1 MKTLLIILIL
11 ISELNAFKSEKEVQI
26 GVHSFILVKKS
37 YNEYGDK
44 GITMA
49 LYTKD
54 TKNSR
59 QKKLSFLLRNESGPC
74 SDKNI
79 ENGSYKIKEDSIV
92 FYTHWKRSRSSYNV
106 PIGDRMQVF
115 KVDKNG
121 SFYMIDSKVYVER
134 TKRNKDE
141 DEGMQYLYTE
151 AKTENE
157 KLLLDE
163 YITSVEDTFKA
174 KFVMGDEAKK
184 LEYEVNKALLLK
196 HRQQWE

>member
-59 QKKLSFLLRNESGPC
+59 QKKLSFLLGNESGPC
-74 SDKNI
+74 SDKNV

-196 HRQQWE
+196 QRQQWE

>member
-1 MKTLLIILIL
+1 MKTLLIILIF
-11 ISELNAFKSEKEVQI
+11 ISELNAFKVEKEVQI

-59 QKKLSFLLRNESGPC
+59 QKKLGFLLINESGPC
-74 SDKNI
+74 LDKNV

-92 FYTHWKRSRSSYNV
+92 FYTHWKRSRSSYSK
-106 PIGDRMQVF
+106 PIGDRMQVY
-115 KVDKNG
+115 KVDENG
-121 SFYMIDSKVYVER
+121 SFYMIDSKVYIER
-134 TKRNKDE
+134 AKRNKDE

-163 YITSVEDTFKA
+163 YIASVEDIFKA
-174 KFVMGDEAKK
+174 KFVTGDEAKV
-184 LEYEVNKALLLK
+184 LGEEVYKALELK
-196 HRQQWE
+196 QKQKWQ

>member
-11 ISELNAFKSEKEVQI
+11 ISELNAFKVEKEVQI
-26 GVHSFILVKKS
+26 GVHSFILVKRS

-49 LYTKD
+49 LYAKD

-59 QKKLSFLLRNESGPC
+59 QQKLSFLLRNESGSC

-92 FYTHWKRSRSSYNV
+92 FYTHWKRSRSSNNE
-106 PIGDRMQVF
+106 PIGDRIQVY

-121 SFYMIDSKVYVER
+121 SFHMIDSKVYVER
-134 TKRNKDE
+134 STQNEDA
-141 DEGMQYLYTE
+141 DEGMRYLYE
-151 AKTENE
+151 KPKTKDE

-163 YITSVEDTFKA
+163 YIASVEDIFKA
-174 KFVMGDEAKK
+174 KFVMGDEAKVLGEEVYEA
-184 LEYEVNKALLLK
+184 LELK
-196 HRQQWE
+196 QKQKWQ